1 MRRKLLATVGM
12 VAGAV
17 AVLASNTAVRA
28 GLAIGSGGHTVRTS
42 AAGHQLAR
50 RPAGGRTGGST
61 TSLPPGA
68 VTEEGPVVDTR
79 FGPVQVRVSFANGRI
94 TESQA
99 VQTPNDR
106 RRSVMINQYAT
117 PILRQETLSAQS
129 ANIDLVS
136 GATVTSEA
144 YTQSLQ
150 AAIDKA
156 PR

>member
-1 MRRKLLATVGM
+1 M
-12 VAGAV
+12 
-17 AVLASNTAVRA
+17 
-28 GLAIGSGGHTVRTS
+28 
-42 AAGHQLAR
+42 
-50 RPAGGRTGGST
+50 
-61 TSLPPGA
+61 
-68 VTEEGPVVDTR
+68 VDTR